1 MPNALTRCVETFP
14 DWHAALQFVSSTAC
28 QAYAWM
34 DSDDEGAG
42 SGSEGAAKLVSGLW
56 EPSGRTLEGHAGQL
70 PALSGTLSGT
80 ASAVSPGEVETL
92 PQMIRL
98 AEAFGKRKVQEL
110 AELPAEL
117 GAVCAAAA
125 RVKYYD
131 PGLFTETLGPAMR
144 KCLQAGLSSLG
155 SEAESRRFSLME
167 ALDVLRALSQ
177 LNAAKALSAVFTAAI
192 KAIEAYAKKAGGN
205 GGLDKGQIKFLRE
218 LFVAAGREE
227 DVAFLSEL
235 RAAAGGHQ
243 GSVKEGLNS
252 QGLPMRPGAR
262 ICDSFAKSGTCRLA
276 ANCRFDH
283 PEGMK
288 VTFNSEGFP
297 MRPWAATCPYYM
309 SMGTCDFKRNCKC
322 R

>member
-1 MPNALTRCVETFP
+1 MTSAVCTYHLQEFTCCFWRYDCWPKAPCDVEPAPKETK
-14 DWHAALQFVSSTAC
+14 
-28 QAYAWM
+28 AYAWM

-42 SGSEGAAKLVSGLW
+42 SGSEGAH
-56 EPSGRTLEGHAGQL
+56 PSNTRSRSQSPE
-70 PALSGTLSGT
+70 

-144 KCLQAGLSSLG
+144 KCLQAGLSSPG
-155 SEAESRRFSLME
+155 SEAESRRFSLLE

-192 KAIEAYAKKAGGN
+192 KAIEAYAKKAGGT
-205 GGLDKGQIKFLRE
+205 GGLDKEQIKFLRE

-235 RAAAGGHQ
+235 RAAAGGPQ

-309 SMGTCDFKRNCKC
+309 SMGTCDFKRNCKWHHPDK
-322 R
+322 RERGK